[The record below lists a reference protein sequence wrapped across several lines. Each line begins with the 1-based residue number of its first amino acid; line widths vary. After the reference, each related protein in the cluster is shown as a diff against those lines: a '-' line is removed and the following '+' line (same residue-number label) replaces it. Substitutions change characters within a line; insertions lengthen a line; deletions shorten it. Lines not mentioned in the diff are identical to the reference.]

1 VVNVTS
7 RQLYPRE
14 RDPVSI
20 LEEAGWAPG
29 PVWTVRK
36 SSLPPGF
43 DDRIAQAVASPYTDR
58 ATSAQRHVYVRTT
71 NRVSPSA
78 LCQQLC
84 PSGPRGAADRTKK
97 SFAVVSCL
105 HYSMANLDPGVS
117 FIPVQ
122 CGCNKNSNTA
132 NSSLRDAVHIR
143 HQGAIYFQNVIRQFH
158 LRAQGK
164 YSLHNISPK
173 SVNKLTVQG
182 TNEDFP
188 FSEV

>member
-1 VVNVTS
+1 MEWVVNVTH

-14 RDPVSI
+14 REPVPI
-20 LEEAGWAPG
+20 LEEAGWAPW

-36 SSLPPGF
+36 TSLPPGF
-43 DDRIAQAVASPYTDR
+43 DDRIAQAVASYYTDR

-71 NRVSPSA
+71 SA

-84 PSGPRGAADRTKK
+84 PSGPRGAADGMKK

-122 CGCNKNSNTA
+122 SGCNKNSNTA
-132 NSSLRDAVHIR
+132 NSSLRTSPRCYLLSER
-143 HQGAIYFQNVIRQFH
+143 HTAI
-158 LRAQGK
+158 
-164 YSLHNISPK
+164 SLTRTRK
-173 SVNKLTVQG
+173 VLLTPHFTQIG
-182 TNEDFP
+182 Q
-188 FSEV
+188 